1 MAHVRIE
8 DTALIR
14 DIHSKA
20 ILNTDRLALQ
30 EYYQKRELAKKEL
43 SEKTESKQRLDKIE
57 NDMAEIKNPIIEYL
71 TSFVAK
77 DILNIKKYT
86 KIISNKI

>member
-1 MAHVRIE
+1 MFAKVKDHENLVR
-8 DTALIR
+8 DMN
-14 DIHSKA
+14 SKA

-57 NDMAEIKNPIIEYL
+57 NEMSEIKDLLRELIG
-71 TSFVAK
+71 K
-77 DILNIKKYT
+77 GK
-86 KIISNKI
+86 

>member
-1 MAHVRIE
+1 MFAKVKDHDNLVR
-8 DTALIR
+8 DMN
-14 DIHSKA
+14 SKA

-57 NDMAEIKNPIIEYL
+57 NEMSEIKDLLRELIG
-71 TSFVAK
+71 K
-77 DILNIKKYT
+77 GK
-86 KIISNKI
+86 

>member
-1 MAHVRIE
+1 MFAKVKDHDNLVR
-8 DTALIR
+8 DMN
-14 DIHSKA
+14 SKA

-57 NDMAEIKNPIIEYL
+57 NDMADIKNMLAQLIGG
-71 TSFVAK
+71 SK
-77 DILNIKKYT
+77 
-86 KIISNKI
+86 

>member
-1 MAHVRIE
+1 MFAKVKDHDNLVR
-8 DTALIR
+8 DMN
-14 DIHSKA
+14 SKA

-57 NDMAEIKNPIIEYL
+57 NDMAEIKNLL
-71 TSFVAK
+71 TQLIGGSK
-77 DILNIKKYT
+77 
-86 KIISNKI
+86 

>member
-1 MAHVRIE
+1 MFAKVKDHENLVR
-8 DTALIR
+8 DMN
-14 DIHSKA
+14 SKA

-57 NDMAEIKNPIIEYL
+57 NEMSEIKEL
-71 TSFVAK
+71 LRMMVSAGSDK
-77 DILNIKKYT
+77 
-86 KIISNKI
+86 

>member
-1 MAHVRIE
+1 MFAKVKDHDNLVR
-8 DTALIR
+8 DMN
-14 DIHSKA
+14 SKA

-57 NDMAEIKNPIIEYL
+57 NEMSEIKNLL
-71 TSFVAK
+71 TQLIGGSK
-77 DILNIKKYT
+77 
-86 KIISNKI
+86 